1 MDSTAQD
8 AAQDTAKKIRST
20 LQSRKDAA
28 TFYMKN
34 RSTVLEKRKAAY
46 NASVAHRAQD
56 KPQYDTVMEIK
67 TDHTVS
73 FN

>member
-1 MDSTAQD
+1 MEEKPV
-8 AAQDTAKKIRST
+8 DTAKKIRST

-46 NASVAHRAQD
+46 NAKKDLQ
-56 KPQYDTVMEIK
+56 PQYVDLEPQ
-67 TDHTVS
+67 DAS
-73 FN
+73 FDCSFH